1 MRRGLQKVL
10 GGLKSLREPGSC
22 LYCRPTAHEYCP
34 PKTHYVFP
42 GPAGLELLEFSI
54 ILGGSHTSRTHTPG
68 VSVCLL
74 FARPLS
80 GLSPHRGKERACL
93 RPVPALPSGRMLTAS
108 APFSNSIPISA
119 PSLAVTDRKQVQRV

>member
-1 MRRGLQKVL
+1 MRCGLQKVP

-22 LYCRPTAHEYCP
+22 LYCRPPAHEYCP

-42 GPAGLELLEFSI
+42 SPAGQELLEFSI
-54 ILGGSHTSRTHTPG
+54 ISGGSHTSRTHTPG
-68 VSVCLL
+68 VSVYLL

-93 RPVPALPSGRMLTAS
+93 RPVPALPSGRMLIAS

-119 PSLAVTDRKQVQRV
+119 PWLLQAGNRFKGSE